1 MGDLQI
7 KFAAFVE
14 LILNF
19 VIFDILQQICL
30 KQEDKRKTLLC
41 NRGESFHTSVF
52 MRSDLLFCFF
62 FYIFTGFINDEF
74 YNMIHIEIYINSILQ
89 NKLNPS

>member
-19 VIFDILQQICL
+19 VIFRHFTTNLFEARRQKKNTTMQQGRI
-30 KQEDKRKTLLC
+30 
-41 NRGESFHTSVF
+41 VP
-52 MRSDLLFCFF
+52 
-62 FYIFTGFINDEF
+62 Y
-74 YNMIHIEIYINSILQ
+74 
-89 NKLNPS
+89 